1 MLFPKILSAES
12 ISPPGGMRMA
22 SFLSGG
28 EPWARNSWW
37 SALPSNKSADHFF
50 LFFFFSFIFI
60 SWRLIT
66 LQYCSGFCHALTWH
80 SHGSFL
86 GKHCHASKFSA
97 GFNWEFSVW
106 LLPREVWKREVG
118 LNCLWFLEEEG
129 GSNGRGP
136 HIFLS
141 RARMCEFSHQQ
152 NRLEKIKIKKKN

>member
-28 EPWARNSWW
+28 ECWAWNSWNF
-37 SALPSNKSADHFF
+37 LLTRVRIIFF
-50 LFFFFSFIFI
+50 FPFFFFFPFIFI

-66 LQYCSGFCHALTWH
+66 LQYCSGFCHTLTWN

-86 GKHCHASKFSA
+86 GKHWHASKFSA
-97 GFNWEFSVW
+97 GFDWEFRVW
-106 LLPREVWKREVG
+106 LLPREVWKQEVG
-118 LNCLWFLEEEG
+118 LNCLWFLEKER
-129 GSNGRGP
+129 GSNGRGL

-141 RARMCEFSHQQ
+141 RARMCEFSYQQ
-152 NRLEKIKIKKKN
+152 NRLEKIKIKKT